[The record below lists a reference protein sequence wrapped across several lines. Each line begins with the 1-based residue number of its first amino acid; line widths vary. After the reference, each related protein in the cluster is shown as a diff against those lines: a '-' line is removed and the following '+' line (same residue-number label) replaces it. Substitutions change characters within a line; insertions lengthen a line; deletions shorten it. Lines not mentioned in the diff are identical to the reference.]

1 MKQETKGL
9 INWIKEQLKLNLSH
23 LEVRPGEEG
32 LNDIKNYKDLQKK
45 AITFLDSLEV
55 FENQLKHGGFIP
67 DINNTP
73 CKDGDL
79 IKIVKPDRS
88 EHHSPEFNEGEIYKL
103 YWDFPNHKFSFMNT
117 NTGDLYFFS
126 CDDKFEKF
134 EHDKLDSSFN

>member
-1 MKQETKGL
+1 MKQETKDL
-9 INWIKEQLKLNLSH
+9 IKWFQQFLIDF
-23 LEVRPGEEG
+23 EG
-32 LNDIKNYKDLQKK
+32 TYNEKIPDGYDKK
-45 AITFLDSLEV
+45 MFELLDSLPALE
-55 FENQLKHGGFIP
+55 EQLKHGGFLP

-88 EHHSPEFNEGEIYKL
+88 GNHFPEFAEGEIYKL
-103 YWDFPNHKFSFMNT
+103 YWDFPSHEFSFMNT

-134 EHDKLDSSFN
+134 RA